1 MSVPE
6 QSTSFSSRLG
16 ALIQRLGLAGRASR
30 NVLEQA
36 SQLRLPFQPLPS
48 LQDSIWWQAGAPLQR
63 LVDLP
68 RSALS
73 GPVQEDKANAHAV
86 LIRLVQLQQEHHDS
100 YDLRQING
108 LSCSTAELP
117 HFASLEEYAASPA
130 CRGIRIISYKDFL
143 KAINQALPRF
153 LAGEP
158 ISLNQAGWLGER
170 LFWSGEQHPQA
181 FSCAIAYAR
190 LRGLEITLPADISRY
205 RINPA
210 GLHELQQ
217 RYHVLAMPA
226 QTWSDPTFMSLLL
239 NDGLPY
245 SRLALLR
252 TPGAHEFLLLPKD
265 HLAANALGEGLRL
278 AGAADVVA
286 HLQQLP
292 H

>member
-1 MSVPE
+1 MSFPE

-16 ALIQRLGLAGRASR
+16 ALIQRLGLAGRSSR

-36 SQLRLPFQPLPS
+36 SQLRLPFQPLPAP
-48 LQDSIWWQAGAPLQR
+48 QDSIWWQAGAPLQR
-63 LVDLP
+63 LADLP

-86 LIRLVQLQQEHHDS
+86 LIRLVQLQQEHQDS
-100 YDLRQING
+100 FDLRQING
-108 LSCSTAELP
+108 LSCSTGDLP

-143 KAINQALPRF
+143 KTINLALPRF

-158 ISLNQAGWLGER
+158 ISLYRADWLGER
-170 LFWSGEQHPQA
+170 WFWNGEQQQQA

-190 LRGLEITLPADISRY
+190 VRGLEITLPADISHY
-205 RINPA
+205 RINPD
-210 GLHELQQ
+210 GLHQLQQ

-226 QTWSDPTFMSLLL
+226 QAWSDPTFMRLLL
-239 NDGLPY
+239 DDGLPY